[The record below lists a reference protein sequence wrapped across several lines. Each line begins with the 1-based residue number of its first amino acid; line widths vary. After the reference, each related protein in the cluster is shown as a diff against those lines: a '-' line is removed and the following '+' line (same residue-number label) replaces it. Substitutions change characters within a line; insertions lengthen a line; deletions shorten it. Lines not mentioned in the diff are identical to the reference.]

1 MKAIT
6 IESTKKMIRDGGSF
20 MIDEINDPLNVR
32 QFIYRLEK
40 REILNRD
47 CEDHHYAVYSVIR
60 KDQRVLN

>member
-40 REILNRD
+40 REILNR
-47 CEDHHYAVYSVIR
+47 VS
-60 KDQRVLN
+60 